1 MHVPDSVT
9 KELTLSARMDH
20 VWRALMDPELLVRWF
35 PTEAADVDLR
45 PGGTVRFVWESSRD
59 EGVIDEV
66 TPNARL
72 VFRWRARTR
81 NAPTRGSR

>member
-1 MHVPDSVT
+1 MHVPDSIT
-9 KELTLSARMDH
+9 KELTLSAPKDQ
-20 VWRALMDPELLVRWF
+20 VWRALTDPEQLVRWF